1 MSSKFGLHTVFG
13 LLNTMTSCTQFGTGS
28 SVAPPQQLRRV
39 QERHKQSYHRNRH
52 VILYQRDKLHPGP
65 PASYYDVLSIF
76 KVAAEFKGSVETA
89 HTDNGWFVATK
100 WVLA

>member
-1 MSSKFGLHTVFG
+1 MSSIFLLQTVFD
-13 LLNTMTSCTQFGTGS
+13 LLKTMTYVTHYETRS
-28 SVAPPQQLRRV
+28 SIAPPQQLRRV